1 MGYVDQVPHPANVVW
16 TRCWTQHD
24 WQDNI
29 GIQPKPPQVRT
40 GPSSLR
46 RRIVGPKWICPGD
59 FDPLTW
65 KRSEQPVTTELC
77 RPLSALEVQAL
88 HRRVL
93 AARDL
98 DVDPDPTDLATVH
111 RINADELVQ
120 FDRRL
125 GT

>member
-1 MGYVDQVPHPANVVW
+1 M
-16 TRCWTQHD
+16 TT
-24 WQDNI
+24 
-29 GIQPKPPQVRT
+29 
-40 GPSSLR
+40 
-46 RRIVGPKWICPGD
+46 
-59 FDPLTW
+59 DP
-65 KRSEQPVTTELC
+65 R
-77 RPLSALEVQAL
+77 RPLSAAEVQAL

-111 RINADELVQ
+111 RINADELAQ

>member
-1 MGYVDQVPHPANVVW
+1 V
-16 TRCWTQHD
+16 
-24 WQDNI
+24 
-29 GIQPKPPQVRT
+29 
-40 GPSSLR
+40 S
-46 RRIVGPKWICPGD
+46 
-59 FDPLTW
+59 
-65 KRSEQPVTTELC
+65 TEPC
-77 RPLSALEVQAL
+77 RPLSAVEVQAL

-98 DVDPDPTDLATVH
+98 DVDPDPTDLATVY

>member
-1 MGYVDQVPHPANVVW
+1 M
-16 TRCWTQHD
+16 
-24 WQDNI
+24 
-29 GIQPKPPQVRT
+29 
-40 GPSSLR
+40 
-46 RRIVGPKWICPGD
+46 
-59 FDPLTW
+59 
-65 KRSEQPVTTELC
+65 TTEPC
-77 RPLSALEVQAL
+77 RPLSAVEVQAL

-111 RINADELVQ
+111 KINADELVQ

>member
-1 MGYVDQVPHPANVVW
+1 
-16 TRCWTQHD
+16 
-24 WQDNI
+24 
-29 GIQPKPPQVRT
+29 
-40 GPSSLR
+40 
-46 RRIVGPKWICPGD
+46 
-59 FDPLTW
+59 
-65 KRSEQPVTTELC
+65 VTTDLC

-111 RINADELVQ
+111 KINADELVE